1 MQTVKNETAQSPA
14 DQLQAWRAIT
24 PTMAPLS
31 KLKIDVAL
39 QPRAETTVKAR
50 DRYSLKEASDT
61 HIRMMQG
68 YLALTPE
75 AQLEP
80 LLVAEVDGKLY
91 IADGHHR
98 SHAYRREKRPQVP
111 CRVQAMTMRQ
121 AVLLSKLV
129 NLDGVKLPMHIEQ
142 QKEALWQYLAVTTEK
157 GSLSL
162 RHGDTL
168 RSLERRFGPN
178 YMTASRMLKR
188 LPEVDPTEYQ
198 EAALDPGTQFPL
210 WRFVRQSSGYSGT
223 PDDPEGKARKCADKV
238 AAFLAKEEHRVGSEV
253 WDEAMRLL
261 VSERNEPD
269 EVTAVVVPEADSG
282 GEF

>member
-14 DQLQAWRAIT
+14 DQLQAWRAIA
-24 PTMAPLS
+24 PTMVPLT
-31 KLKIDVAL
+31 KLKSDEAL
-39 QPRAETTVKAR
+39 QPRAEMPVKSR
-50 DRYSLKEASDT
+50 DRYGLKEASDA
-61 HIRMMQG
+61 HIKMMQG

-75 AQLEP
+75 AQLEA
-80 LLVAEVDGKLY
+80 LLVADVEGKLY
-91 IADGHHR
+91 IVDGHHR

-111 CRVQAMTMRQ
+111 CRVQAMTMKQ

-142 QKEALWQYLAVTTEK
+142 QREALWQYLAATTDR

-168 RSLERRFGPN
+168 RSLEGRFGPN
-178 YMTASRMLKR
+178 YMTVSRMLKR
-188 LPEVDPTEYQ
+188 LPEVDPAEYQ

-210 WRFVRQSSGYSGT
+210 WRFVRQSSAYSGT

-238 AAFLAKEEHRVGSEV
+238 AAFLAKEEHRVGAEV
-253 WDEAMRLL
+253 FEEAMRMLIA
-261 VSERNEPD
+261 ERNEPD
-269 EVTAVVVPEADSG
+269 EVAAVVGPEVDCG